1 MPQPLLVNIYLAKEE
16 AIEEIDQRLGE
27 FNQRMINFVGDS
39 EKRISY
45 VIKKGNSII
54 AGISAC
60 VDWGF
65 ILHIE
70 LIFVE
75 HEYRHQG
82 LGRLLMEK
90 VEKEAK
96 VLGAGMAQTDT
107 FDFQAKDFYLKRG
120 YEIFGELENSPS
132 PDHKRFYLKKTLG
145 Q

>member
-1 MPQPLLVNIYLAKEE
+1 MTQPLLGNIYLATKED
-16 AIEEIDQRLGE
+16 IEEIDQRLGE
-27 FNQRMINFVGDS
+27 FNQRMLNFVGES

-54 AGISAC
+54 AGISSC

-65 ILHIE
+65 ILHVE
-70 LIFVE
+70 LLFVE
-75 HEYRHQG
+75 DEYRHQG

-90 VEKEAK
+90 VEKEAE

-107 FDFQAKDFYLKRG
+107 FDFQAKDFYLKLG
-120 YEIFGELENSPS
+120 YEIFGELENSPR
-132 PDHKRFYLKKTLG
+132 PGNKRFYLKKMLG